1 MDKNRL
7 CTALYA
13 LPGDI
18 VVKHRKPLV
27 RAAADGGGG
36 RRVARTERF
45 FGGCGTQQPQVGDRA
60 GRRYAAGDRRS
71 LGAGASERVAGNA
84 LPPAVA
90 VVHAFRGALFRPLA
104 SGRSDRAGSP
114 TAIWRG
120 LLRMPRQSIPAVAVM
135 VCRTRDNALAACQAF
150 EYAEL
155 EYKPLCEMKVMDKA

>member
-1 MDKNRL
+1 MHG
-7 CTALYA
+7 ALRPARRYRGQTSQT
-13 LPGDI
+13 P
-18 VVKHRKPLV
+18 V

-104 SGRSDRAGSP
+104 SGRSDRPDRRRRSGGVAPHAEAVDPGGCGDGVPHARQRAGRLP
-114 TAIWRG
+114 GVRVRG
-120 LLRMPRQSIPAVAVM
+120 TGVQTVVRNES
-135 VCRTRDNALAACQAF
+135 
-150 EYAEL
+150 YG
-155 EYKPLCEMKVMDKA
+155 

>member
-18 VVKHRKPLV
+18 VVKHRKPLLV
-27 RAAADGGGG
+27 PLLMAAAGAGLLGLNAFLEDAALNNLKSAIALVGGTLLVIGA
-36 RRVARTERF
+36 VWALARLSGSQGTPYHRPSRSFMRF
-45 FGGCGTQQPQVGDRA
+45 EELYFA
-60 GRRYAAGDRRS
+60 RS
-71 LGAGASERVAGNA
+71 L
-84 LPPAVA
+84 
-90 VVHAFRGALFRPLA
+90 RGEVT
-104 SGRSDRAGSP
+104 GRIADGDLE
-114 TAIWRG
+114 G

-155 EYKPLCEMKVMDKA
+155 EYKPLCQMKVMDKA